1 MVFVIGSLNLD
12 FSIKTPRFPEVGET
26 LTGGKF
32 VISPGGKGLNQAVAS
47 ARAGEKTY
55 LICSV
60 AKDIMWQLVFS
71 HIRKEKKIKVMPV
84 FSRKNHTGCAFILLD
99 ESGNNKILV
108 APGANLDLSFS
119 KVLRRLKKFKPK
131 HIIFQNELSEELVK
145 NILKLKGRLLEAK
158 FFFNPAPY
166 KDFVK
171 DIANKP
177 DFLIM
182 NESEASLLFNKKIS
196 SENDAIKTLEDVR
209 GDFKNNVLLITLGER
224 GVVFLHNGIVEHLP
238 AFKVDAVDTTAAGDT
253 FVGYLSSAILKGKN
267 IKDSIIFAQA
277 ASAICVSRYG
287 AYTSIPYL
295 QEVEN
300 FLKKRRIKA

>member
-1 MVFVIGSLNLD
+1 VVVVIGSLNLD
-12 FSIKTPRFPEVGET
+12 FSIKTHRFPEVGET

-32 VISPGGKGLNQAVAS
+32 VISPGGKGLNQAIAS
-47 ARAGEKTY
+47 ARGGEKTY

-60 AKDIMWQLVFS
+60 AKDIMWQQVFS
-71 HIRKEKKIKVMPV
+71 HIKKERKIKVIPV

-99 ESGNNKILV
+99 DSGNNRILV

-119 KVLRRLKKFKPK
+119 EVLRRLKKLKPK
-131 HIIFQNELSEELVK
+131 HIIFQNELSEKLVK
-145 NILKLKGRLLEAK
+145 NILKLKGKFLEAK

-182 NESEASLLFNKKIS
+182 NEGEASLLFDKKIL
-196 SENDAIKTLEDVR
+196 SENDAIKTLEDLR
-209 GDFKNNVLLITLGER
+209 GDFKNNVLITLGEK
-224 GVVFLHNGIVEHLP
+224 GVVFLHNGVAEHLP
-238 AFKVDAVDTTAAGDT
+238 AFQVNAVDTTAAGDT
-253 FVGYLSSAILKGKN
+253 FVGYLSAAILKGKN

-287 AYTSIPYL
+287 AFTSIPYL
-295 QEVEN
+295 QEVEK
-300 FLKKRRIKA
+300 FLKKRGIKV

>member
-1 MVFVIGSLNLD
+1 VVFVIGSLNLD

-32 VISPGGKGLNQAVAS
+32 IISPGGKGLNQAIAS

-60 AKDIMWQLVFS
+60 GKDIMWQQVFS
-71 HIRKEKKIKVMPV
+71 HIRRERKIKVIPV

-99 ESGNNKILV
+99 ESGNNKIVV

-119 KVLRRLKKFKPK
+119 EVRKRLKRFKPK
-131 HIIFQNELSEELVK
+131 HIIFQNELSEELVR
-145 NILKLKGRLLEAK
+145 NILKLKNELREAK

-171 DIANKP
+171 ELADKP

-182 NESEASLLFNKKIS
+182 NENEASLLFEKQIL
-196 SENDAIKTLEDVR
+196 SENDGIKTLEYVK
-209 GDFKNNVLLITLGER
+209 GDFKNNVIITLGEK
-224 GVVFLHNGIVEHLP
+224 GVVLLHNGIVEHLP
-238 AFKVDAVDTTAAGDT
+238 AFQVDAVDTTAAGDT
-253 FVGYLSSAILKGKN
+253 FVGYLSSAILRRKN
-267 IKDSIIFAQA
+267 IKDSVVFAQA

-287 AYTSIPYL
+287 ASTSIPHL

-300 FLKKRRIKA
+300 FLKKRKIKI